1 MLGVIAGILGWIF
14 SGSFWIGLLCF
25 FAGRLIDSALNSRVV
40 IHHHRQSRADFDRT
54 FLILCA
60 EVMKADNSLMR
71 SELDCVKNYL
81 LQQLG
86 PEKAS
91 EALLQLRDILKENY
105 SIEEV
110 CAEVRNRST
119 IYERLITLKFLF
131 DIAQADGTISV
142 EELSCIQRIAS
153 NLNISRMDF
162 ESLKAMYMGGYQY
175 SGTGGGSSY
184 TAPRVDNL
192 DNDYRILEISPDAT
206 DEEVKKAYRELAKKH
221 HPDKVN
227 HLGDDVRKA
236 AEEKFAR
243 LNQAYERIKKA
254 RGMN

>member
-1 MLGVIAGILGWIF
+1 MFGVIAGILGWML
-14 SGSFWIGLLCF
+14 SGSFWIGLLAF
-25 FAGRLIDSALNSRVV
+25 FIGRLIDRSISSRVV

-60 EVMKADNSLMR
+60 EVMKADNALMR
-71 SELDCVKNYL
+71 SELDCVKSYL

-86 PEKAS
+86 PERAG

-110 CAEVRNRST
+110 CAQVRTNST

-131 DIAQADGTISV
+131 DIANADGHISP
-142 EELSCIQRIAS
+142 EELSCIQRIAT

-162 ESLKAMYMGGYQY
+162 ESMKSMYMGGYQY
-175 SGTGGGSSY
+175 QGGGSSY
-184 TAPRVDNL
+184 SAPRADDL
-192 DNDYRILEISPDAT
+192 DNDYKILEISPDAT

-236 AEEKFAR
+236 AEEKFSR